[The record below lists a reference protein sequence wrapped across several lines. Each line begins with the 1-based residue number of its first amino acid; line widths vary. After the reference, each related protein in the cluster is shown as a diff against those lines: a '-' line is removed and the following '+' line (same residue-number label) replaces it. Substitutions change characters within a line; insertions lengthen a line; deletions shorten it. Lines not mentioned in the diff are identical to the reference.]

1 MKSVNSRFGCDT
13 LEIKDV
19 KVITPFYMEDER
31 GYFLKSIEKDVFA
44 QWDLKAD
51 IYETFETYS
60 KKSVIRGLHFQ
71 TDNPQAKIVRV
82 IKGKIRDVIVDLRYG
97 SETFG
102 KHVVVELSDCN
113 RSIVWIP
120 KGFAHGFE
128 VVSEDALVSYTCI
141 GKYSKE
147 SDTGIVWNDEAL
159 AINWITEE
167 PIVSEKDSQLQTFE
181 QFCSKYKGL
190 IVSE

>member
-1 MKSVNSRFGCDT
+1 M
-13 LEIKDV
+13 
-19 KVITPFYMEDER
+19 
-31 GYFLKSIEKDVFA
+31 
-44 QWDLKAD
+44 
-51 IYETFETYS
+51 
-60 KKSVIRGLHFQ
+60 
-71 TDNPQAKIVRV
+71 
-82 IKGKIRDVIVDLRYG
+82 
-97 SETFG
+97 
-102 KHVVVELSDCN
+102 
-113 RSIVWIP
+113 
-120 KGFAHGFE
+120 
-128 VVSEDALVSYTCI
+128 VSEDALVSYTCI